1 MIHLID
7 LKFQGIDHAIG
18 AYLVESD
25 DGPFLIETGPYSTFD
40 HLKQGLK
47 SVGYQP
53 EDIRH
58 VFLTHIH
65 LDHAGAAWAFA
76 ELGASIYLHPFGS
89 SNMAD
94 PSRLMAS
101 ATRIYGD
108 EMDRLWGTMQKIP
121 AAQLVSV
128 ADKEEIKVGSQ
139 KIIAHH
145 TPGHAVHHIA
155 WQLGEDI
162 FTGDVAGVKVNGG
175 PVVAP
180 CPPPDIQIEDWKT
193 SIGRLQELK
202 PKNLYLTH
210 FGKVDE
216 VENHLRHLEEML
228 DDWAQ
233 WMKKKWEAGLTRE
246 EITPLFMEYTAAQL
260 RDQGVDE
267 EGIKVYEAAN
277 PSWMSVA
284 GLIRYWKKKS
294 EAS

>member
-18 AYLVESD
+18 AYLVETSE
-25 DGPFLIETGPYSTFD
+25 GPILIETGPYSTFKT
-40 HLKQGLK
+40 LQAGLQ
-47 SVGYQP
+47 SAGFRA
-53 EDIRH
+53 EDIKH

-65 LDHAGAAWAFA
+65 LDHAGSAWAFA
-76 ELGASIYLHPFGS
+76 EMGASIYLHPFGS
-89 SNMAD
+89 ANMED
-94 PSRLMAS
+94 PTRLMAS

-108 EMDRLWGTMQKIP
+108 QMDRLWGTMQKIP
-121 AAQLVSV
+121 ASQLVSV
-128 ADKEEIKVGSQ
+128 GDGDVITIGDQEIKS
-139 KIIAHH
+139 HH
-145 TPGHAVHHIA
+145 TPGHATHHIA
-155 WQLGEDI
+155 WQMGEVV

-180 CPPPDIQIEDWKT
+180 CPPPDINIEDWKS
-193 SIGRLQELK
+193 SIDLLRKLK
-202 PKNLYLTH
+202 PKSLYLTH
-210 FGKVDE
+210 FDRVDDG
-216 VENHLRHLEEML
+216 NDHLARLETML

-233 WMKKKWEAGLTRE
+233 WMKAKWEAGLSKE

-267 EGIKVYEAAN
+267 EGVKVYEAAN

-294 EAS
+294 EA

>member
-18 AYLVESD
+18 AYLVETSG
-25 DGPFLIETGPYSTFD
+25 GPILIETGPYSTFS
-40 HLKQGLK
+40 HLKAGLQ
-47 SVGYQP
+47 SAGFSP
-53 EDIRH
+53 EDIKH

-65 LDHAGAAWAFA
+65 LDHAGSAWAFA
-76 ELGASIYLHPFGS
+76 EMGAKIYLHPFGS
-89 SNMAD
+89 SNMED

-108 EMDRLWGTMQKIP
+108 EMDRLWGRMQKIP

-128 ADKEEIKVGSQ
+128 ADGEVIKIGDQEIKS
-139 KIIAHH
+139 HH

-155 WQLGEDI
+155 WQLDDVV

-180 CPPPDIQIEDWKT
+180 CPPPDINIEHWKS
-193 SIGRLQELK
+193 SIDLLRRLK
-202 PKNLYLTH
+202 PKSLYLTH
-210 FGKVDE
+210 FDRVDDI
-216 VENHLRHLEEML
+216 NDHLDRLEAIL

-233 WMKKKWEAGLTRE
+233 WMKVKWESGLSKE

-260 RDQGVDE
+260 REQGVGDE
-267 EGIKVYEAAN
+267 GVKVYEAAN

-294 EAS
+294 ES